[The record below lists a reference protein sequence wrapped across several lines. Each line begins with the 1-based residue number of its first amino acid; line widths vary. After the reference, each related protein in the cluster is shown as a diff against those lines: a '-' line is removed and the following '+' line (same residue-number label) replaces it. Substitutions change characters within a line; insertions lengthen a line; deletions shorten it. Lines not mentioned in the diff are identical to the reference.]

1 MKKIKEI
8 ADRYGYE
15 GIERGLFVYILGP
28 IALGIGFA
36 VGFMKGW
43 FIRIKVKGPNKPFF
57 FFFAEISSS
66 FMKGV
71 SFMTSKE
78 FEGLKNGD
86 ICKVIRGKDIGMK
99 CVVLHKE
106 HAPTSKVVLVKPAYS
121 GEIFDSATVAYRY
134 FKLFSH
140 TELKVLS
147 E

>member
-1 MKKIKEI
+1 
-8 ADRYGYE
+8 
-15 GIERGLFVYILGP
+15 
-28 IALGIGFA
+28 
-36 VGFMKGW
+36 
-43 FIRIKVKGPNKPFF
+43 
-57 FFFAEISSS
+57 
-66 FMKGV
+66 
-71 SFMTSKE
+71 MTSKE
-78 FEGLKNGD
+78 FEELKNGD

-106 HAPTSKVVLVKPAYS
+106 HAPNSKVVLVKPAYS